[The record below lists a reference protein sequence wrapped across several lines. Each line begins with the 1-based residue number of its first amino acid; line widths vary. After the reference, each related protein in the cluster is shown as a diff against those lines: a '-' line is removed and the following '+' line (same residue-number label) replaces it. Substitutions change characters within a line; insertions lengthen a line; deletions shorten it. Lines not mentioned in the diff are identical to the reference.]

1 MKKTKYGHWLYKV
14 YDAKTHELL
23 AKGSSK
29 EVGQIMNWSDDY
41 AIRKVNMKYKPRYEI
56 VTRKWV
62 ETIYHIHDLV
72 THEDFMGNFDDCAS
86 QIKKWVGKELTDKTI
101 YKYMINDSKRF
112 EVERW
117 GSLDLDDYVLT
128 DGGDYV

>member
-14 YDAKTHELL
+14 YDAKTNKLL
-23 AKGSSK
+23 AQGSSK
-29 EVGQIMNWSDDY
+29 EVGLIMNWSDVY
-41 AIRKVNMKYKPRYEI
+41 AIRKVNMKTKPRYEY
-56 VTRKWV
+56 VTRQWV

-72 THEDFMGNFDDCAS
+72 THEDFMGKFDDCAT
-86 QIKKWVGKELTDKTI
+86 QIKKWVGKELADKTI
-101 YKYMINDSKRF
+101 YKYMINGSKRF
-112 EVERW
+112 DVERW